1 MPQRGQGHLRARP
14 PRGAHPSG
22 DACACA
28 GCFQAWP
35 PRSLALPFWEPSELS
50 FGAVPCGGA
59 VAWSAPLPF
68 VSSVTLD
75 FGPTF
80 WKPCRLTLLVIENI
94 YVCYYFLF
102 RSVLFLPEFK
112 KPKSVVFVSGS
123 PLHGG
128 RLLTFLPLESLL
140 PRWLPFSLEAFPG
153 RWAVCSVCTIGPGWV
168 GGPPGCLTGWW
179 SVQHPP
185 DGGAGSPGHPPDPG
199 QGCGAE
205 SYPDRPPADGAP
217 CRRPS
222 ALPYAE
228 TDRAGLEPAGC
239 SGQGPS
245 PASST

>member
-1 MPQRGQGHLRARP
+1 M
-14 PRGAHPSG
+14 
-22 DACACA
+22 
-28 GCFQAWP
+28 
-35 PRSLALPFWEPSELS
+35 
-50 FGAVPCGGA
+50 
-59 VAWSAPLPF
+59 AWSAPLPS
-68 VSSVTLD
+68 VSSVILD

-80 WKPCRLTLLVIENI
+80 WKLCRLTLLVII
-94 YVCYYFLF
+94 YVCYQFLF

-128 RLLTFLPLESLL
+128 RLLTFLPLESLF

-153 RWAVCSVCTIGPGWV
+153 RWTVCSVCTIDPGRV
-168 GGPPGCLTGWW
+168 PPPPGCPMDLSCLTGWW

-185 DGGAGSPGHPPDPG
+185 GGGAGSPGHPRDPG
-199 QGCGAE
+199 QGCGPE
-205 SYPDRPPADGAP
+205 SYPDHPPADGAP

-222 ALPYAE
+222 ALPSAE

-245 PASST
+245 PASSTRPAPAPRLLVPLPSSFFFPSVPTPVCTLVYTRNSRTKVKLAF